1 MSPILVAFGDVH
13 SPKYINLLRTSL
25 QEITVVPTLVLL
37 SGDIIYRGHTE
48 YLREVLTLLNEK
60 WRGVRILAC
69 FGNEEYD
76 DVKDELRKMYPEIT
90 WLDDSSMVL
99 MVNGIKVGVVGTRGV
114 LDRPTSWQRKHIPN
128 IYRIYS
134 ERLKV
139 IEGELKRL
147 RNSVDV
153 LILLT
158 HYVPSFK
165 LLQGEDRR
173 IWPEMG
179 SQAMERVVLESKV
192 DLVLY
197 AHAHNARVTEL
208 RIGSTLF
215 VNTSLPARRSITAI
229 ELPSLKL
236 IEVKRAT
243 SEVARGKSSILDY
256 V

>member
-13 SPKYINLLRTSL
+13 SPKYINLLRACL
-25 QEITVVPTLVLL
+25 QEITVVPNLVLL
-37 SGDIIYRGHTE
+37 SGDIIYRGRVEH
-48 YLREVLTLLNEK
+48 LREVLTLLNEK

-76 DVKDELRKMYPEIT
+76 DVKDKLKEMYPEIT
-90 WLDDSSMVL
+90 WLDDSSIVL
-99 MVNGIKVGVVGTRGV
+99 MINGVKVGVVGTRGV

-128 IYRIYS
+128 IYRVYS

-139 IEGELKRL
+139 IESELKRL
-147 RNSVDV
+147 RSSVDV

-165 LLQGEDRR
+165 LLEGEDRR

-197 AHAHNARVTEL
+197 AHAHNAKVTEL

-215 VNTSLPARRSITAI
+215 VSTSLPARKGITVI
-229 ELPSLKL
+229 ELPDLKL
-236 IEVKRAT
+236 VEVKRAT
-243 SEVARGKSSILDY
+243 GEVVRGKPSILDY